1 VHIPA
6 PDGVK
11 LYIIVFFITFARQ
24 FKKHNMHFNAPAFL
38 RHIFPAFVWSFE
50 GETQRVFLTFD
61 DGPRPE
67 VTPWVLD
74 ELDKWQAKATF
85 FCLGKNVEMFP
96 DLFREIKARG
106 HATGNH
112 TYSHIKGWGM
122 DTGLY
127 IRDVDFANDL
137 IGSNLFRP
145 PYARIGPN
153 QARMLGERYRVIM
166 WDVLSRDYSRRI
178 SGRRCTRNVIKYVKP
193 GSIVVFHDSVKSAR
207 NLWEALPR
215 TLHYIYEQGWLCKP
229 IEL

>member
-1 VHIPA
+1 
-6 PDGVK
+6 
-11 LYIIVFFITFARQ
+11 
-24 FKKHNMHFNAPAFL
+24 MHFSAPAFL
-38 RHIFPAFVWSFE
+38 RHLFPSFIWNFE
-50 GETQRVFLTFD
+50 GETRNVFLTFD

-96 DLFREIKARG
+96 DLFREIKTRG
-106 HATGNH
+106 HAVGNH
-112 TYSHIKGWGM
+112 SYSHIKGWGM
-122 DTGLY
+122 DTSAY

-137 IGSNLFRP
+137 IGSNLYRP

-153 QARMLGERYRVIM
+153 QARMLSERYKVIM

-178 SGRRCTRNVIKYVKP
+178 SGKRCARNVIKYVKP
-193 GSIVVFHDSVKSAR
+193 GSVVVFHDSVKSAR
-207 NLWEALPR
+207 NLWEALPK
-215 TLHYIYEQGWLCKP
+215 TLRHIYEQGWQCKP